1 LEIWNGLIYICGM
14 NTEQPTIESGK
25 VAAPAK
31 QRKTKQMVSKKTGKV
46 YFTAIREPAPKF
58 RGQRYTLLKGPD
70 EGWATTRL
78 TLTRAQYEQVQ
89 SAAPEVARAVGYPAL
104 SVGDAISI
112 AAAIS
117 TDALAGRK
125 FTPVAG
131 VWPET
136 RKKLSGR
143 RPKFKGDIANVVL
156 IFSPRL
162 AEDLSRLY
170 DRYCELSDAAELPR
184 TGPVWAAFDHGLQV
198 IREALGSA

>member
-1 LEIWNGLIYICGM
+1 M

-104 SVGDAISI
+104 SVGDAISK

-125 FTPVAG
+125 FTLVAG

>member
-104 SVGDAISI
+104 SVGDAISK

-125 FTPVAG
+125 FTLVAG

>member
-1 LEIWNGLIYICGM
+1 MEIWNGLIYICGM
-14 NTEQPTIESGK
+14 NTERTYKTVE
-25 VAAPAK
+25 V
-31 QRKTKQMVSKKTGKV
+31 KTKSGRV
-46 YFTAIREPAPKF
+46 YRRTPTPPTPPAPKF

-104 SVGDAISI
+104 SVGDAISK